1 MHILF
6 IGASSPIERG
16 LVIEACKGSML
27 EHREILQPSVTMPL
41 VEGPMGIMRE
51 APKEDLRVRVA
62 NEVKLLDILDPH
74 EVAGIVLGGFG
85 AHIAL
90 TRFSLARDL
99 RAQHPT
105 IPILVIE
112 GPSTM
117 AEVIRNYGGEDHV
130 VRFESVELA
139 PPRVHIIT
147 ESPKI
152 AEHIRAFIDLCVRR
166 LSAS

>member
-6 IGASSPIERG
+6 IGAASPIERG
-16 LVIEACKGSML
+16 LIIGACKENAL
-27 EHREILQPSVTMPL
+27 EHQEILQPSITMPL

-51 APKEDLRVRVA
+51 APKEDLQMRVA
-62 NEVKLLDILDPH
+62 KEIKLLDDLDSH
-74 EVAGIVLGGFG
+74 KVAGIVLRGFG
-85 AHIAL
+85 VHIAL
-90 TRFSLARDL
+90 TRFSLTREL
-99 RAQHPT
+99 RMKHLS

-117 AEVIRNYGGEDHV
+117 TEVIRHYGGEDHV
-130 VRFESVELA
+130 IRFEGVKLA
-139 PPRVHIIT
+139 PPHVHIIT

-152 AEHIRAFIDLCVRR
+152 AEHIRAFVNLCARR